1 MSRRLRSITTN
12 RDMGKIMRL
21 SQNGHKGGL
30 VGRRRGDEAITPTS
44 TKEMVT
50 ATGLS
55 SQTEMQALV
64 DPDPMV
70 VPQFAIRVLNHLTY
84 GATSSDVAA
93 FRGLGSSDV
102 VRLTKFVDQQLNP
115 STISDEKVDTVLAA
129 TNADGTRNYD
139 ALFMTLAE
147 QWEKY
152 RINNNINT
160 RYGESPATQT
170 QLAAFVRAVY
180 TKRQV
185 YEKVVAFWHDH
196 FNVYYKEG
204 GAASAFASYT
214 NDVIR
219 PNALGNFRLLL
230 GAVTKSAAMM
240 FYLDNRE
247 NNKVAPNENFARE
260 LLELHTLGAE
270 RYFGNKSQSEVLPDP
285 EDGRFPSGYVE
296 EDVLAAAKALT
307 GWTVRAQ
314 TTAAFHFSSANH
326 DVTEK
331 KILGQTLAKDRG
343 LVDGED
349 LLDIVAQHPGTARFV
364 CTKLIRFFVTDAP
377 SVALVDSASKIFR
390 DNWLQP
396 DQIKITLRHILLSTD
411 LQSSWQQK
419 VRRPGEVAIAAFR
432 AVGTEW
438 QPKWTLPI
446 PAQEDATPETALMA
460 RLSRTGHGTYEW
472 TPPNGYPDVQR
483 PWLATNSMAALWRLL
498 SWLPKHTAIPGDEST
513 AVLPILSVSRAEVP
527 TWTAGA
533 LVNFWCRRL
542 LGYLPKESHRQVLVG
557 FLLQNGDRATFV
569 IPDTNVDSAT
579 DLKNHRCQDRIKAM
593 VSMILMSPEFMSR

>member
-12 RDMGKIMRL
+12 RDMGEIMRL

-55 SQTEMQALV
+55 SQTEMEALV

-70 VPQFAIRVLNHLTY
+70 VPPFAVRVLNHLTY
-84 GATSSDVAA
+84 GPTSTDVAA
-93 FRGLGSSDV
+93 FRALGSSDV
-102 VRLTKFVDQQLNP
+102 VRLTNFVDQQLNP
-115 STISDEKVDTVLAA
+115 GAIPDETVDSILAA
-129 TNADGTRNYD
+129 MNPDGTKNYD
-139 ALFMTLAE
+139 ALHMTLE
-147 QWEKY
+147 QQWVRY
-152 RINNNINT
+152 YDNNTST
-160 RYGESPATQT
+160 RDGETPATQT

-204 GAASAFASYT
+204 GATSTFASYT

-219 PNALGNFRLLL
+219 PNALGNFRVLLET
-230 GAVTKSAAMM
+230 VTKSAAMM
-240 FYLDNRE
+240 FYLDNRASDAG
-247 NNKVAPNENFARE
+247 APNENFARE

-270 RYFGNKSQSEVLPDP
+270 RYKSPSEVSQDP
-285 EDGRFPSGYVE
+285 EDARFANGYVE
-296 EDVLAAAKALT
+296 ADVLAAARALT
-307 GWTVRAQ
+307 GWKINLD
-314 TTAAFHFSSANH
+314 TAAFHYADSKH
-326 DVTEK
+326 DKDEK
-331 KILGQTLAKDRG
+331 KILGVTLAQGRG
-343 LVDGED
+343 KEDGED
-349 LLDIVAQHPGTARFV
+349 LLDIVAQHPGTARFI
-364 CTKLIRFFVTDAP
+364 CTKLIRFFVMDEP
-377 SVALVDSASKIFR
+377 SPSAAVLVDSASKIFR
-390 DNWLQP
+390 DNWLHP
-396 DQIKITLRHILLSTD
+396 DQIKITLRHILLSKE

-419 VRRPGEVAIAAFR
+419 VRRPGEVVIAAFR

-438 QPKWTLPI
+438 RPKWTLQI
-446 PAQEDATPETALMA
+446 PGREDATPETALMA

-472 TPPNGYPDVQR
+472 TPPNGYPDVKR

-498 SWLPKHTAIPGDEST
+498 SWLPQHKTIPTGDEST
-513 AVLPILSVSRAEVP
+513 AVLPILRVSRAEVP
-527 TWTAGA
+527 SWTAGA

-557 FLLQNGDRATFV
+557 FLLQNGDRTTFV
-569 IPDTNVDSAT
+569 VPDTNVENTT
-579 DLKNHRCQDRIKAM
+579 DPKNHRCQDRIKAM

>member
-1 MSRRLRSITTN
+1 M
-12 RDMGKIMRL
+12 MHM
-21 SQNGHKGGL
+21 SQNAHKGG
-30 VGRRRGDEAITPTS
+30 VMERRGGDEAIAPMS
-44 TKEMVT
+44 TKETVT
-50 ATGLS
+50 ATGLL
-55 SQTEMQALV
+55 SQTEVATLV

-70 VPQFAIRVLNHLTY
+70 VPQFAVRVLNHLTY
-84 GATSSDVAA
+84 GATSSDVTA
-93 FRGLGSSDV
+93 FKALGLSDV

-115 STISDEKVDTVLAA
+115 SAISDDKVDAILAA
-129 TNADGTRNYD
+129 TNADGTKNYD

-147 QWEKY
+147 QWKKY
-152 RINNNINT
+152 KIDNNIST
-160 RYGESPATQT
+160 RYGETPATQT

-204 GAASAFASYT
+204 GATSAFASYT

-240 FYLDNRE
+240 YYLDNRE

-270 RYFGNKSQSEVLPDP
+270 RYFGNKYQSEVPPDP

-314 TTAAFHFSSANH
+314 TTAAFYFSNANH

-343 LVDGED
+343 QVDGED

-377 SVALVDSASKIFR
+377 SAALVDSASKIFR

-432 AVGTEW
+432 AVGTDW

-446 PAQEDATPETALMA
+446 PTQEDATPETALMA

-498 SWLPKHTAIPGDEST
+498 SWLPKHTALPGDEST

-527 TWTAGA
+527 SWTAGA

>member
-1 MSRRLRSITTN
+1 M
-12 RDMGKIMRL
+12 MHM
-21 SQNGHKGGL
+21 SQNVHKGG
-30 VGRRRGDEAITPTS
+30 VMERRGGDEAIAPMS
-44 TKEMVT
+44 TKETVT
-50 ATGLS
+50 ATGLL
-55 SQTEMQALV
+55 SQTEVATLV

-70 VPQFAIRVLNHLTY
+70 VPQFAVRVLNHLTY
-84 GATSSDVAA
+84 GATSSDVTA
-93 FRGLGSSDV
+93 FKALGLSDV

-115 STISDEKVDTVLAA
+115 SAISDDKVDAILAA
-129 TNADGTRNYD
+129 TNADGTKNYD

-152 RINNNINT
+152 RINNNIST
-160 RYGESPATQT
+160 RYGETPATQT

-185 YEKVVAFWHDH
+185 YEKVVGFWHDH
-196 FNVYYKEG
+196 FNVYFKEG
-204 GAASAFASYT
+204 GATSAFASYT

-240 FYLDNRE
+240 YYLDNRE

-270 RYFGNKSQSEVLPDP
+270 RYFGNKYQSEVPPDP

-314 TTAAFHFSSANH
+314 TTAAFYFSNANH

-343 LVDGED
+343 QVDGED

-377 SVALVDSASKIFR
+377 SAALVDSASKIFR

-432 AVGTEW
+432 AVGTDW

-446 PAQEDATPETALMA
+446 PTQEDATPETALMA

-498 SWLPKHTAIPGDEST
+498 SWLPKHTALPGDEST

-527 TWTAGA
+527 SWTAGA